1 MKRVKNLIK
10 RIGHAYADAF
20 NELYAPLI
28 RAGVNPWL

>member
-10 RIGHAYADAF
+10 KVGHADSSAF
-20 NELYAPLI
+20 DRTYGPII